1 MNPSSSS
8 FTQTY
13 EIGGRFWWIIVFRE
27 KKKKFLEIHKQTLY
41 IKVINT

>member
-1 MNPSSSS
+1 MNPSSS

-13 EIGGRFWWIIVFRE
+13 EIRGRFWQIIVFR
-27 KKKKFLEIHKQTLY
+27 KKKKKVLEIHKQTLY